1 MTHVPGW
8 PVPCFVLSPSLC
20 SSPPAHLFRLGAP
33 SSAEGFYSGAFLI
46 VVSVAFLS
54 IGLRGIVS
62 SVNYQIASWLLAVF
76 NFALVTL
83 GILLV
88 WDALLQWA
96 SH

>member
-1 MTHVPGW
+1 MTLVPGW
-8 PVPCFVLSPSLC
+8 AVLCFVLSLSLC
-20 SSPPAHLFRLGAP
+20 STPPAHLFRLGAP

-54 IGLRGIVS
+54 IGLRGIV
-62 SVNYQIASWLLAVF
+62 NYPIASWLLAVF
-76 NFALVTL
+76 NFALVAL

>member
-1 MTHVPGW
+1 M
-8 PVPCFVLSPSLC
+8 PCFVLSPSLC
-20 SSPPAHLFRLGAP
+20 SSPPAHPFRLGAP

-62 SVNYQIASWLLAVF
+62 SVNYPIASWLLAVF
-76 NFALVTL
+76 NFALVAL